1 MFEQACEAEIRHL
14 REDYQNRQLKNY
26 DSLRSLLKEKYPASE
41 MKRIYR
47 AFEDAENQQ
56 KKYICADGVPLP
68 AKLGQLW
75 FTGNET
81 LKNDYIRQLLE
92 KDYDFMIQEGR
103 LSIPG
108 IA

>member
-1 MFEQACEAEIRHL
+1 
-14 REDYQNRQLKNY
+14 
-26 DSLRSLLKEKYPASE
+26 